1 VNDSSDDQ
9 RIIEITHEL
18 CHQMDIASLIPK
30 KVVWADIIA
39 LSKGSMKVGS
49 DECVTNGEIVLPER
63 IRGKL
68 RPDEWTPIIASA
80 LAFERKLKRRVMGHQ
95 LRRFF
100 LPGFLPLALIVLV
113 LMISNP
119 DQAYGVMGLLISG
132 IIILLFLTKYLSA
145 SYVRSMRLQADRMA
159 ADLVGRDKM
168 IDVLRKI
175 DEMKLKDV
183 EKRKRSGLKVR
194 FSSRPTITERNRN
207 LLAQPL
213 GKLA

>member
-1 VNDSSDDQ
+1 
-9 RIIEITHEL
+9 
-18 CHQMDIASLIPK
+18 M
-30 KVVWADIIA
+30 
-39 LSKGSMKVGS
+39 GS
-49 DECVTNGEIVLPER
+49 DECVTNGEIVLAER

-100 LPGFLPLALIVLV
+100 LPGFLPLALIVVV

-183 EKRKRSGLKVR
+183 EKRKRGGLKVR